1 MAKESKTKKVTKRNK
16 KANQKDDIKRLYKSQ
31 YDRMIG
37 GVAGG
42 IAEYLKV
49 DATIIRIVFVLM
61 SLFGGTGL
69 IVYIAGLLIIPE
81 GDKEIL
87 SDEKVKAKKNNTGFW
102 GILLIIAGLL
112 FILPDIGYMRMHRM
126 WMGYGFWDLIIP
138 VMVIGLGAWLLLRPS
153 NPLSTLSSKSE
164 KSEVEEEDK
173 DGDAPKS
180 LKRSRVDKKIS
191 GVCGGIGEYFDIDS
205 TIVRILWVLATLASA
220 GFGILAYLIFMV
232 IIAQSEDSP
241 EGEKS

>member
-1 MAKESKTKKVTKRNK
+1 MAKESKKTKVTSKIKNGK
-16 KANQKDDIKRLYKSQ
+16 KKNDIKRLYKSQ

-49 DATIIRIVFVLM
+49 DTTIIRIAFVLM

-69 IVYIAGLLIIPE
+69 IIYIAGLLIMPE
-81 GDKEIL
+81 GDKKIL
-87 SDEKVKAKKNNTGFW
+87 SEQKIKSKINNTGFW

-112 FILPDIGYMRMHRM
+112 FILRDIGFMRMHRM
-126 WMGYGFWDLIIP
+126 WMWHEFWEFILP
-138 VMVIGLGAWLLLRPS
+138 VMVIGLGAWLLLRPA
-153 NPLSTLSSKSE
+153 NTRSTQSSKSAKIEGDDEE
-164 KSEVEEEDK
+164 KDDNGRRK
-173 DGDAPKS
+173 
-180 LKRSRVDKKIS
+180 LTRSRVDKKIS

-220 GFGILAYLIFMV
+220 GFGIVAYIIFV
-232 IIAQSEDSP
+232 IVISQSEESI
-241 EGEKS
+241 EGEQL

>member
-1 MAKESKTKKVTKRNK
+1 
-16 KANQKDDIKRLYKSQ
+16 
-31 YDRMIG
+31 
-37 GVAGG
+37 
-42 IAEYLKV
+42 
-49 DATIIRIVFVLM
+49 
-61 SLFGGTGL
+61 
-69 IVYIAGLLIIPE
+69 
-81 GDKEIL
+81 
-87 SDEKVKAKKNNTGFW
+87 
-102 GILLIIAGLL
+102 
-112 FILPDIGYMRMHRM
+112 
-126 WMGYGFWDLIIP
+126 
-138 VMVIGLGAWLLLRPS
+138 MVIGLGAWLLLRPS

-232 IIAQSEDSP
+232 IIGQSEDSP
-241 EGEKS
+241 EGGKS

>member
-1 MAKESKTKKVTKRNK
+1 MAKESKTIKVTEK
-16 KANQKDDIKRLYKSQ
+16 KKNAKEKDDIKRLYKSQ

-49 DATIIRIVFVLM
+49 DATIIRIAFVLM

-69 IVYIAGLLIIPE
+69 IIYIAGLLIIPE

-87 SDEKVKAKKNNTGFW
+87 SENKVKSTRNYTGFW

-112 FILPDIGYMRMHRM
+112 FILPDFGYMRMHRM
-126 WMGYGFWDLIIP
+126 WMWHGFWEFILPIL
-138 VMVIGLGAWLLLRPS
+138 VIGLGAWLLLRPA

-164 KSEVEEEDK
+164 KTDEDEKEK
-173 DGDAPKS
+173 DDNERHK
-180 LKRSRVDKKIS
+180 LRRSRVDKKIS
-191 GVCGGIGEYFDIDS
+191 GVCGGIGEYFNIDS
-205 TIVRILWVLATLASA
+205 TIVRILWVLATLASG
-220 GFGILAYLIFMV
+220 GFGIFAYIIFV
-232 IIAQSEDSP
+232 IIISQSEDSL
-241 EGEKS
+241 EGEQ